1 MRLFKYRSLKGDGL
15 LHALDMIVNRRI
27 YLSTLD
33 ALNDPDEGAFKI
45 QDQRRLTKAHGEAF
59 LQDMASLRTRIDKT
73 RFTSFAT
80 KADNPLLWAHYAGGY
95 SGVAFEYDLPDDDS
109 TIDLLPIQYIGTP
122 LISHDTCKKIIN
134 DEEPLYKCGILR
146 SKRAEWE
153 YESEYRLYLKSSKDS
168 YLDRIA
174 PKSVV
179 IGGRKRRN
187 DSVFEQ
193 VCKKY
198 KIKVGSLLELN
209 EGYEVFYP
217 TTI

>member
-1 MRLFKYRSLKGDGL
+1 MTLARKSLMTKSHYTNAEYYEAKG
-15 LHALDMIVNRRI
+15 
-27 YLSTLD
+27 
-33 ALNDPDEGAFKI
+33 
-45 QDQRRLTKAHGEAF
+45 
-59 LQDMASLRTRIDKT
+59 
-73 RFTSFAT
+73 
-80 KADNPLLWAHYAGGY
+80 
-95 SGVAFEYDLPDDDS
+95 
-109 TIDLLPIQYIGTP
+109 
-122 LISHDTCKKIIN
+122 
-134 DEEPLYKCGILR
+134 
-146 SKRAEWE
+146 AEWE